1 MATFGLILGAVDLV
15 DELIDRSVEK
25 LIIKINFFFDTVFVV
40 TKRFAET
47 TFDFRL
53 WSIEKKIESIG

>member
-1 MATFGLILGAVDLV
+1 MTFGLILGAVDLV

-25 LIIKINFFFDTVFVV
+25 LIIKIIFFYTVFVV